1 MFAFLE
7 NLSLVEIGIVI
18 VVAVM
23 VFGGK
28 LPEAAGQAAA
38 QLQKLRRSLTDLKR
52 ETGIDR
58 ELADMRR
65 SVEQAIPRVPRIVD
79 VPGTIE
85 RRFDAVAREAEAD
98 AAKTAA
104 LPEPTTT
111 STPPTDAQTQTP
123 ATTASEA
130 ATPADAP
137 LATLPTPTDL
147 ADPQTPH

>member
-7 NLSLVEIGIVI
+7 NLSLTEIGIVI

-52 ETGIDR
+52 ETGIDK
-58 ELADMRR
+58 ELAEMRR
-65 SVEQAIPRVPRIVD
+65 NVEQAIPRMPRIVD

-85 RRFDAVAREAEAD
+85 RRLEAVAREAD
-98 AAKTAA
+98 AAGAKTVEEPPAPPAA
-104 LPEPTTT
+104 EAESAPQPDPSPT
-111 STPPTDAQTQTP
+111 STAP
-123 ATTASEA
+123 EA
-130 ATPADAP
+130 A
-137 LATLPTPTDL
+137 PTR
-147 ADPQTPH
+147 H